1 MSNRIISVRANS
13 RHGATDEAKLP
24 SPPIKAVRKALQVLR
39 ALNRLRIATLHDLY
53 VETNVPK
60 PTIVRILDTLILE
73 GYVFRDNMCRGYR
86 VRNQVR
92 ELHSGY
98 EGIGEIIEASRLFA
112 IALTNQIK
120 WPVSIG
126 TFDGDAMQVH
136 FWTGTISPHATDDS
150 LVRRRPD
157 LLSSAMGRSYLAFCD
172 SAELEEIIDQMR
184 RKLGQDFSEDAELRF
199 RSLLEDIRKRG
210 YAVRAPETGPR
221 RKTTLAMPL
230 RRDDTVLASISVTFF
245 TSAVADEDV
254 QEKIVEPLRSTIT
267 NIENVMKFVEVREPL
282 VS

>member
-1 MSNRIISVRANS
+1 MSNRIINVRTNS
-13 RHGATDEAKLP
+13 RHGATDEARPP

-39 ALNRLRIATLHDLY
+39 ALNRLRIATLHDLHA
-53 VETNVPK
+53 ETNIPK
-60 PTIVRILDTLILE
+60 PTIVRILDTLILD

-92 ELHSGY
+92 ELDSGY
-98 EGIGEIIEASRLFA
+98 AGIGEIIEASRLFA

-126 TFDGDAMQVH
+126 TFDGDAMLVH
-136 FWTGTISPHATDDS
+136 FWTGTISPHATDAS

-157 LLSSAMGRSYLAFCD
+157 LLSSAMGRSYLAFCGN
-172 SAELEEIIDQMR
+172 SELEEILDQLR
-184 RKLGQDFSEDAELRF
+184 HKPDHDFTTDAERRL
-199 RSLLEDIRKRG
+199 RSLLEDIRKSG
-210 YAVRAPETGPR
+210 YAMRAPETGPR

-230 RRDDTVLASISVTFF
+230 RRDSTVLASISVTFF
-245 TSAVADEDV
+245 TSAVADEQV
-254 QEKIVEPLRSTIT
+254 QQQIVEPLKSTIT
-267 NIENVMKFVEVREPL
+267 NIENVMKFVEAREPL

>member
-1 MSNRIISVRANS
+1 M
-13 RHGATDEAKLP
+13 
-24 SPPIKAVRKALQVLR
+24 LR
-39 ALNRLRIATLHDLY
+39 ALNRLRIATLHDLH
-53 VETNVPK
+53 VETRLPK
-60 PTIVRILDTLILE
+60 PTIVRILDTLILD
-73 GYVFRDNMCRGYR
+73 GYVFRDNMCGGYR

-92 ELHSGY
+92 ELDSGY

-126 TFDGDAMQVH
+126 TFDGDAMLVH
-136 FWTGTISPHATDDS
+136 FWTGTISPHATDGS
-150 LVRRRPD
+150 LVRKRPD

-172 SAELEEIIDQMR
+172 SSELDEILHSLRQKPDHR
-184 RKLGQDFSEDAELRF
+184 LSRDAEARS
-199 RSLLEDIRKRG
+199 RSLLDDVRRNG

-230 RRDDTVLASISVTFF
+230 RRDSTVLASISVTFF
-245 TSAVADEDV
+245 TSAVPDEKV
-254 QEKIVEPLRSTIT
+254 QEQIVRPLKSTIA
-267 NIENVMKFVEVREPL
+267 NIEDVMKFVEARGPL